1 MKTYVS
7 YLSLAFVLS
16 LTACIENTGTGN
28 PNINNPLAALTDLSG
43 TYRGTATYER
53 SQRRFH
59 YNGDQSF
66 DSLQTIVMA
75 ADTFEETFIVTAIDL
90 PKNIYK
96 VERTGPYQ
104 TFFYEIG
111 AKDNDY
117 TFGVDNSYFLD
128 YTYDKYWESYMK
140 IDPLKDSLLG
150 HMKELGIFST
160 YIEDSLGNILYEF
173 KQDDIYEVRA
183 KR

>member
-7 YLSLAFVLS
+7 YLSLAFIFT

-28 PNINNPLAALTDLSG
+28 PNIGDPLASLTDLSG

-53 SQRRFH
+53 SERRF
-59 YNGDQSF
+59 YFNGDPSF
-66 DSLQTIVMA
+66 DSLQTVILA

-90 PKNIYK
+90 SKNIYR

-117 TFGVDNSYFLD
+117 IFGEDFSYFLD

-140 IDPLKDSLLG
+140 FDPLKDSLVG
-150 HMKELGIFST
+150 HMKEVGVFSS
-160 YIEDSLGNILYEF
+160 YIEDSLGYWIYEF
-173 KQDDIYEVRA
+173 KTDDIYEVKA